1 MQQGCCGYGFG
12 PIGEGACG
20 PSVARTLMH
29 RDVRMPREARDWPK
43 RPRLDSRMESR
54 AMQQG
59 CCGYGFGP
67 IGGARMPGM
76 RRQPLTGLFS
86 AIGTALL
93 CLPALVQ
100 AFYCGEQLVEV
111 NAGEDEVLGK
121 CGVPDWSET
130 WEEELVQ
137 KSPDDAFERGTS
149 VAYAEWIYDLGPN
162 RLIRILGFRNGVLK
176 SIDTRAYA
184 PASGDEC
191 SAKIVEIGDTK
202 FEVLRK
208 CGQPATRKQVT
219 EKRMEP
225 LDPVLRRRYTVTVER
240 WTYRGKG
247 DALPRTIVFRNRRVI
262 DVESGSS
269 SQVQSLAGVT
279 RKSSCAS
286 SRRRA

>member
-1 MQQGCCGYGFG
+1 M
-12 PIGEGACG
+12 
-20 PSVARTLMH
+20 ARTLLH

-43 RPRLDSRMESR
+43 RPRL
-54 AMQQG
+54 
-59 CCGYGFGP
+59 GP
-67 IGGARMPGM
+67 VGGARMPGM
-76 RRQPLTGLFS
+76 RRLSLAGLLVV
-86 AIGTALL
+86 ALL

-111 NAGEDEVLGK
+111 NAGEEEVLGK

-162 RLIRILGFRNGVLK
+162 RLIRILGFRDGVLK

-269 SQVQSLAGVT
+269 S
-279 RKSSCAS
+279 
-286 SRRRA
+286 